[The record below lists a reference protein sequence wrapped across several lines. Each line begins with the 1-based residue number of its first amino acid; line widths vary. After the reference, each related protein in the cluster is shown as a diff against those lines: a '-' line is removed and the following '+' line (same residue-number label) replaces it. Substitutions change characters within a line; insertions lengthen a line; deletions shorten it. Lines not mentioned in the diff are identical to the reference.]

1 MTVKMMVEQ
10 YYKLGDTI
18 FPDAVQR
25 KVNISKKKAYQELE
39 ALSPDMLRRVYIIRC
54 PHCGSYLNGRHE
66 TIRNIP
72 KEAECFG
79 CDTEFPVDLG
89 QNVIVVY
96 KRN

>member
-10 YYKLGDTI
+10 YYKSGDTI
-18 FPDAVQR
+18 FPYAVQR

-39 ALSPDMLRRVYIIRC
+39 ALSPAMLKPAYMIRC
-54 PHCGSYLNGRHE
+54 PNCGCYLDNVYE
-66 TIRNIP
+66 AIRGIP
-72 KEAECFG
+72 EEAECFG

-96 KRN
+96 KRK